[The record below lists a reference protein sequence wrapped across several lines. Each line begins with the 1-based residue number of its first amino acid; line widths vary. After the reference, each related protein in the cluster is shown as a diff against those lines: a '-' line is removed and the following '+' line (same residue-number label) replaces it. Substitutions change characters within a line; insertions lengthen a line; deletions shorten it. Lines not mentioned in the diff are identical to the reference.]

1 MPKEEKYA
9 LFLIGRPEDTFPE
22 ITKRAYRM
30 TSKVTGAKLW
40 VPKCIVILDPPDDMG
55 RQRFH
60 VPLWYFKKNKVAP
73 EAILEGDYRGIVALV
88 I

>member
-22 ITKRAYRM
+22 MTKRAYRM

-40 VPKCIVILDPPDDMG
+40 VQVHSHP
-55 RQRFH
+55 
-60 VPLWYFKKNKVAP
+60 
-73 EAILEGDYRGIVALV
+73 
-88 I
+88 